1 MRITDVKS
9 AVLSIP
15 LQEPTAFATTL
26 VTAREYV
33 VAWVE
38 TDEAVHG
45 LGFTVGGRYPGE
57 GHLIHTAIQHNLKH
71 LVIGEN
77 PFAVERLWER
87 MFQTTLLMGRR
98 GAVIRAIS
106 ALDIALWDIIAKAA
120 GQPLYQLLGG
130 YRDQVPA
137 YASGG
142 YYREGKGLDGLAAE
156 MGRYMDMG
164 FTSVK
169 MKIGRV
175 DPRQDAER
183 VRVARETIGPDVR
196 LAVDANNAWSDAAS
210 AIRAARMLEAYDIW
224 WLEEPV
230 FPDNVPASAQVAAAL
245 DVPVATGEIEATRWG
260 FRDLLERRAADI
272 LQPDATVAGGV
283 TEWVKIAH
291 MAAGWDVPI
300 APHWMANI
308 HVHLLAAVP
317 NGLSVEFFVLE
328 EDVFNFGW
336 FASRCSR
343 RRACSRFPS
352 DRDTASSWTTKPWRV
367 FRSSDLGALI

>member
-1 MRITDVKS
+1 MKITDVQS

-15 LQEPTAFATTL
+15 LQQPTAFATTL

-38 TDEAVHG
+38 TDEGLQG
-45 LGFTVGGRYPGE
+45 LGFTVGGRYAGE

-71 LVIGEN
+71 LIVSES

-87 MFQTTLLMGRR
+87 MFQTTVLMGRR
-98 GAVIRAIS
+98 GAVLRAIS

-120 GQPLYQLLGG
+120 GQPLYHLLGG
-130 YRDQVPA
+130 YCDEVPA

-156 MGRYMDMG
+156 MERYMDMG

-169 MKIGRV
+169 MKIGRL

-183 VRVARETIGPDVR
+183 VRVARETVGPDVQ
-196 LAVDANNAWSDAAS
+196 LAVDANNAWSDAPT
-210 AIRAARMLEAYDIW
+210 AIRAARMLEEYDIW

-230 FPDNVPASAQVAAAL
+230 FPDNVPASAEVAAAL

-260 FRDLLERRAADI
+260 FRELLERRAADI
-272 LQPDATVAGGV
+272 LQPDATVAGGI
-283 TEWVKIAH
+283 TEWMKIAH

-317 NGLSVEFFVLE
+317 NGITVEFFVLE
-328 EDVFNFGW
+328 EDVFNFERMVREPLQPVEGKILVPQ
-336 FASRCSR
+336 R
-343 RRACSRFPS
+343 PGHGVELE
-352 DRDTASSWTTKPWRV
+352 DE
-367 FRSSDLGALI
+367 ALTRYRIE

>member
-1 MRITDVKS
+1 MKITDVQS

-15 LQEPTAFATTL
+15 LQVPTAFATTL

-33 VAWVE
+33 ITWVE
-38 TDEAVHG
+38 TDEGPRG
-45 LGFTVGGRYPGE
+45 LGFTIGGRYGGE

-71 LVIGEN
+71 LIIGED
-77 PFAVERLWER
+77 PFGIERVWER

-106 ALDIALWDIIAKAA
+106 ALDIALWDIVAKVA
-120 GQPLYQLLGG
+120 GMPLYHLLGG

-169 MKIGRV
+169 MKIGRL

-183 VRVARETIGPDVR
+183 VRVAREVVGPEAR

-210 AIRAARMLEAYDIW
+210 AIRAGRLLEEYDIW

-230 FPDNVPASAQVAAAL
+230 MPDNIPASAEVAAAL

-260 FRDLLERRAADI
+260 FRELLERRAADI
-272 LQPDATVAGGV
+272 LQPDATVAGGI
-283 TEWVKIAH
+283 TEWMKVAH
-291 MAAGWDVPI
+291 MAAGWDIPS
-300 APHWMANI
+300 APHWTANL

-317 NGLSVEFFVLE
+317 NGLTVEFFVLE
-328 EDVFNFGW
+328 EDVLNFE
-336 FASRCSR
+336 
-343 RRACSRFPS
+343 
-352 DRDTASSWTTKPWRV
+352 RV
-367 FRSSDLGALI
+367 VREPLRPEKGMIQVPQLPGHGIELDEQAVARYRIE

>member
-1 MRITDVKS
+1 MKITDVKS

-15 LQEPTAFATTL
+15 LQTPTAFATTL
-26 VTAREYV
+26 VTAREHV

-38 TDEAVHG
+38 TDQGVQG
-45 LGFTVGGRYPGE
+45 LGFTIGGRYAGE

-71 LVIGEN
+71 LIIGEK
-77 PFAVERLWER
+77 PFAVERLWKR
-87 MFQTTLLMGRR
+87 MFETTLLMGRR
-98 GAVIRAIS
+98 GAMMRALS
-106 ALDIALWDIIAKAA
+106 ALDIAMWDIMAKVA
-120 GQPLYQLLGG
+120 GQPLYHLLGG

-156 MGRYMDMG
+156 MSRYMDMG

-169 MKIGRV
+169 MKIGRLS
-175 DPRQDAER
+175 PREDAER
-183 VRVARETIGPDVR
+183 VRVAREVVGPDVQ

-210 AIRAARMLEAYDIW
+210 AIRAARMMEKYDLW

-230 FPDNVPASAQVAAAL
+230 MPDNMPASAEIAAAL
-245 DVPVATGEIEATRWG
+245 DVPVATGEVEATRWG
-260 FRDLLERRAADI
+260 FRELLDRRAADI

-283 TEWVKIAH
+283 TEWMRIAH

-300 APHWMANI
+300 APHWMANL

-317 NGLSVEFFVLE
+317 NGLTVEFFVLD
-328 EDVFNFGW
+328 EDVFNFERMVREPLRPENGLLQVPQRPGHGVELDDQ
-336 FASRCSR
+336 AL
-343 RRACSRFPS
+343 ARFQ
-352 DRDTASSWTTKPWRV
+352 
-367 FRSSDLGALI
+367 IE

>member
-1 MRITDVKS
+1 MKITDVQS
-9 AVLSIP
+9 VVLSIP
-15 LQEPTAFATTL
+15 LQVPTAFATTL

-33 VAWVE
+33 IAWVE
-38 TDEAVHG
+38 TDEGPRG
-45 LGFTVGGRYPGE
+45 LGFTIGGRYGGE

-71 LVIGEN
+71 LIIGED
-77 PFAVERLWER
+77 PIGIERVWER

-106 ALDIALWDIIAKAA
+106 ALDIALWDIVAKVA
-120 GQPLYQLLGG
+120 GMPLYHLLGG

-156 MGRYMDMG
+156 MERYMDMG

-169 MKIGRV
+169 MKIGRL

-183 VRVARETIGPDVR
+183 VRVAREVVGPEVR

-210 AIRAARMLEAYDIW
+210 AIRAGRLLEEYDIW

-230 FPDNVPASAQVAAAL
+230 MPDNIPASAEVAAAL
-245 DVPVATGEIEATRWG
+245 DVPVATGEVEATRWG
-260 FRDLLERRAADI
+260 FRELLERRAADI
-272 LQPDATVAGGV
+272 LQPDATVAGGI
-283 TEWVKIAH
+283 TEWMKVAH
-291 MAAGWDVPI
+291 MAAGWDIPI
-300 APHWMANI
+300 APHWMANL

-317 NGLSVEFFVLE
+317 NGLTVEFFVLE
-328 EDVFNFGW
+328 EDVLNFERIVREPLQPEKGMIEVPQRPGHGVELDQQ
-336 FASRCSR
+336 AV
-343 RRACSRFPS
+343 ARF
-352 DRDTASSWTTKPWRV
+352 R
-367 FRSSDLGALI
+367 IE

>member
-1 MRITDVKS
+1 MKITDVQS

-15 LQEPTAFATTL
+15 LQQPTAFATTL

-38 TDEAVHG
+38 TDEGLQG
-45 LGFTVGGRYPGE
+45 LGFTVGGRYAGE

-71 LVIGEN
+71 LIVSES
-77 PFAVERLWER
+77 PFAVEQLWER
-87 MFQTTLLMGRR
+87 MFQTTVLMGRR
-98 GAVIRAIS
+98 GAVLRAIS

-120 GQPLYQLLGG
+120 GQPLYHLLGG
-130 YRDQVPA
+130 YCDEVPA

-156 MGRYMDMG
+156 MERYMDMG

-169 MKIGRV
+169 MKIGRL

-183 VRVARETIGPDVR
+183 VRVARETVGPDVQ
-196 LAVDANNAWSDAAS
+196 LAVDANNAWSDAPT
-210 AIRAARMLEAYDIW
+210 AIRAARMLEEYDIW

-230 FPDNVPASAQVAAAL
+230 FPDNVPASAEVAAAL

-260 FRDLLERRAADI
+260 FRELLERRAADI

-283 TEWVKIAH
+283 TEWMKIAH
-291 MAAGWDVPI
+291 MAAGWDIPI

-317 NGLSVEFFVLE
+317 NGITVEFFVLE
-328 EDVFNFGW
+328 EDVFNFERMVREPLQPVDGVIQVPQ
-336 FASRCSR
+336 R
-343 RRACSRFPS
+343 PGHGVELE
-352 DRDTASSWTTKPWRV
+352 DE
-367 FRSSDLGALI
+367 ALTRYRIE

>member
-1 MRITDVKS
+1 MKIIDVQS

-38 TDEAVHG
+38 TDEGSRG

-71 LVIGEN
+71 LVIGES

-98 GAVIRAIS
+98 GAVMRAIS
-106 ALDIALWDIIAKAA
+106 ALDIALWDIIAKSA
-120 GQPLYQLLGG
+120 GRPLYQLLGG
-130 YRDQVPA
+130 YNDEVPA

-142 YYREGKGLDGLAAE
+142 YYREGKGLKGLAAE
-156 MGRYMDMG
+156 MERYMDLG

-183 VRVARETIGPDVR
+183 VRVARETVGPDVR

-210 AIRAARMLEAYDIW
+210 AIRAARMLEKYDIW
-224 WLEEPV
+224 WFEEPV
-230 FPDNVPASAQVAAAL
+230 FPDNIPASAEVAAAL

-283 TEWVKIAH
+283 TEWIKIAH
-291 MAAGWDVPI
+291 MAACWDIPI

-317 NGLSVEFFVLE
+317 NGLTVEFFVLE
-328 EDVFNFGW
+328 EDVFNFERLVREPLQPVNGVIQVPQRPGHGVELDDE
-336 FASRCSR
+336 AVTRYR
-343 RRACSRFPS
+343 
-352 DRDTASSWTTKPWRV
+352 
-367 FRSSDLGALI
+367 IE

>member
-1 MRITDVKS
+1 MRITDVQS
-9 AVLSIP
+9 AVVAVP
-15 LQEPTAFATTL
+15 LHTPTAFATTM

-33 VAWVE
+33 LAWVE
-38 TDEAVHG
+38 TDEGPRG
-45 LGFTVGGRYPGE
+45 LGFTVGGRYAGE

-71 LVIGEN
+71 LVISES
-77 PFAVERLWER
+77 PFAVEKLWER

-106 ALDIALWDIIAKAA
+106 ALDIALWDIIAKVA

-130 YRDQVPA
+130 YRDEVPA

-142 YYREGKGLDGLAAE
+142 YYREGQGLDELVGE
-156 MGRYMDMG
+156 MQRYMEMG

-169 MKIGRV
+169 MKIGRFE
-175 DPRQDAER
+175 PRQDAER
-183 VRVARETIGPDVR
+183 VRVARETVGPKVR
-196 LAVDANNAWSDAAS
+196 LAVDANNAWSDASS
-210 AIRAARMLEAYDIW
+210 AIRAARMLEKYDIW

-230 FPDNVPASAQVAAAL
+230 FPDNLPASAEVAAAL

-260 FRDLLERRAADI
+260 FRELLERRAADI

-283 TEWVKIAH
+283 TEWMKIAH
-291 MAAGWDVPI
+291 MATCWDLPV

-317 NGLSVEFFVLE
+317 NGLTLEFFVLE
-328 EDVFNFGW
+328 EDIFNFERIVQERLQPKNGMIQVPQQPGHGVELDDQ
-336 FASRCSR
+336 AVARYR
-343 RRACSRFPS
+343 
-352 DRDTASSWTTKPWRV
+352 
-367 FRSSDLGALI
+367 IE

>member
-1 MRITDVKS
+1 MKITDVQS

-33 VAWVE
+33 VVWVE
-38 TDEAVHG
+38 TDEGLRG

-98 GAVIRAIS
+98 GAVIRAIG

-130 YRDQVPA
+130 YNDQVPA

-142 YYREGKGLDGLAAE
+142 YYREGKGLKGLAAE
-156 MGRYMDMG
+156 MERYMDMG
-164 FTSVK
+164 FTSMK
-169 MKIGRV
+169 MKIGRA

-183 VRVARETIGPDVR
+183 VRVARETVGPDVR

-210 AIRAARMLEAYDIW
+210 AIRAARMLEKYDIW

-230 FPDNVPASAQVAAAL
+230 FPDNIPASAEVAAAL

-283 TEWVKIAH
+283 TEWMKIAH
-291 MAAGWDVPI
+291 MAACWDIPI

-317 NGLSVEFFVLE
+317 NGLTVEFFVLE
-328 EDVFNFGW
+328 EDVFNFERMVREPLQPVNGTIQVPQRPGHGVELDDE
-336 FASRCSR
+336 AVTRYR
-343 RRACSRFPS
+343 
-352 DRDTASSWTTKPWRV
+352 
-367 FRSSDLGALI
+367 IE